1 MARNRCSPKRSILK
15 KRSRSRT
22 RSNSRTKSKSN
33 SRSQSRKSYRNRTPT
48 PASSYRFPEP
58 MEYDCMATASR
69 SMPAMSKTEE
79 ICDNL
84 AGEAARHLNCMS
96 GMLTK
101 ASAATSKYFIKQD
114 SDTTWSYGF
123 RVLVGMLLLLALFFL
138 AKNQQVQR

>member
-1 MARNRCSPKRSILK
+1 
-15 KRSRSRT
+15 
-22 RSNSRTKSKSN
+22 
-33 SRSQSRKSYRNRTPT
+33 
-48 PASSYRFPEP
+48 

-138 AKNQQVQR
+138 AKNQQVQRMVGESWQTSLYYVYSHPDDVHSRRG